1 VVFAPALS
9 SKLKLSLEPFD
20 VIVGYWEPSPDVID
34 ELEARLPAALEAGLA
49 KPESL
54 SWLPTSSG
62 PHDDI
67 SWQVPPALLDI
78 LPHYWEFR
86 RQYVGIIVKGGAR
99 RVLANSFSEVTTG
112 REDEF
117 PRWRDQWVK
126 VLDGGWGFWQIQ
138 YDVATHRFLDFAAN
152 GYA

>member
-20 VIVGYWEPSPDVID
+20 VIVGDWEPSPDVID

-54 SWLPTSSG
+54 LWLPTSSG

-67 SWQVPPALLDI
+67 SWQVPLLGI

-86 RQYVGIIVKGGAR
+86 RQYVGIIVKGAAR
-99 RVLANSFSEVTTG
+99 RVLANSFSEVTAG
-112 REDEF
+112 RKDEF
-117 PRWRDQWVK
+117 PRWRQQM
-126 VLDGGWGFWQIQ
+126 G
-138 YDVATHRFLDFAAN
+138 
-152 GYA
+152 